1 MKLKAIAI
9 LSPAAMIMP
18 AWAFL
23 SPHLSITSRSRMKS
37 YERFSGDGRTNPF
50 SLLHS
55 ELTMSSTTSESDTDT
70 QQIEYNWKNVWY
82 PLTYENYIPTL
93 KETAEA
99 TPVSIFNEP
108 LVLWRD
114 ASNQLHCANDVCPH
128 RSAALSEGRIRDGK
142 LECLYHG
149 WQYSGEENGA
159 CVTIPQLAEKATIP
173 KQACLRMRKIRV
185 EEGIIWV
192 WMGDEDTETGPPL
205 SGFNVGSKEFSDK
218 GFISYDFQ
226 IDLPYDHS
234 YLVENLLDPAHIPI
248 SHDRTQ
254 GGGKRE
260 MAQAY
265 DMEVDEES
273 MSSSGF
279 TGRYRNTRPRKDGK
293 ENVWTE
299 TKFDAPG
306 IIRYRTVSG
315 KVNFCGDLH
324 CIPLGLGRSRLLFR
338 VYFAGLPK
346 FAASFLGIQPLWLRN
361 LGSCKILEEDVGLIT
376 TQEDYFTRTGRNL
389 SQDFLLLKTSDLFVG
404 QYRKWLDSV
413 GHGMPWFQG
422 LSRSSVDVPKSRATK
437 HELQPG
443 LDPMNHRASGFLETR
458 LHRFVIHNPPARK
471 ALKRIKKWKKIA
483 MALTLASFGTSL
495 NSSFPTPLLQRF
507 FSLVLPGFTSL
518 SALIL
523 HRLEQ
528 LFYVSHSR
536 REKLRNLKGA

>member
-9 LSPAAMIMP
+9 LSLAAMIMP

-23 SPHLSITSRSRMKS
+23 SPPLSTTSTCRSSMKR
-37 YERFSGDGRTNPF
+37 YERFGNPF

-55 ELTMSSTTSESDTDT
+55 ELPMSSTTSESDADT

-93 KETAEA
+93 KESAEA

-149 WQYSGEENGA
+149 WQYSGEEDGA
-159 CVTIPQLAEKATIP
+159 CVTIPQLDEKATIP

-205 SGFNVGSKEFSDK
+205 SGFNVGSKEFKDK

-306 IIRYRTVSG
+306 IIRYRTVNG
-315 KVNFCGDLH
+315 KVSFCGDLH

-346 FAASFLGIQPLWLRN
+346 FAASFLGIKPLWLRN

-389 SQDFLLLKTSDLFVG
+389 SQDFLLLRTSDLFVG

-422 LSRSSVDVPKSRATK
+422 LSRSSVDVPTSRATK

-471 ALKRIKKWKKIA
+471 ALKRIKKLKKIA
-483 MALTLASFGTSL
+483 MALTLASFATSL
-495 NSSFPTPLLQRF
+495 NSSFPTLLLQRF

-518 SALIL
+518 TAFIL

-536 REKLRNLKGA
+536 REKLRNLKGV